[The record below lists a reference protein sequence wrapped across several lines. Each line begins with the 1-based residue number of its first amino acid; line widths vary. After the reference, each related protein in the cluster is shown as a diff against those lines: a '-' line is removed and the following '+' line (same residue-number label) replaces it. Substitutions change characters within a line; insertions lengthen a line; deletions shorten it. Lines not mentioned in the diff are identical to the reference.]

1 MKRPSARI
9 MWRGFLVA
17 LGRAFLVTWPVL
29 LAILVIQLGLGLLI
43 GLLEGW
49 TIGEAVYFSFITG
62 LTIGYGDIV
71 PRQAITRALA
81 IGIGL
86 CGVLLTG
93 LVAAIAVSALR
104 TTLTD
109 GHTR

>member
-1 MKRPSARI
+1 MI
-9 MWRGFLVA
+9 TWRGFLAA
-17 LGRAFLVTWPVL
+17 LGRAFLVTWPIL
-29 LAILVIQLGLGLLI
+29 SAILVVQLGLGLLI

-49 TIGEAVYFSFITG
+49 TIGEAVYFSFVTG

-71 PRQAITRALA
+71 PRQALTRALA
-81 IGIGL
+81 IGIGF

-104 TTLTD
+104 TTLRDSNT
-109 GHTR
+109 G